1 MYHAALNIL
10 SNREE
15 QLNDYDNELYH
26 HGILGQKWGVRRYQN
41 EDGSLTPVGK
51 KRYYVNGND
60 ESGGLTKA
68 GKKWKKDKSMTDEER
83 VARRKK
89 AIKTAVIVG
98 AAAAGTAL
106 VIVGAKKISDYKKY
120 EQTRKD
126 TKDFVDKLRNDT
138 NFANAYANAVNLE
151 KSKNPNWE
159 KQAVKNLKKV
169 GHDSEKIEAIVHPE
183 RINKPNLNREKP
195 DLNNFINEMK
205 TPVDKG
211 YSPKQAADFRKSV
224 EELKKRQTIPNN
236 EPVRRANLN
245 REKPDLNKLI
255 NEMKAPVDKGYSSKQ
270 AEDFR
275 KSVEELKKRQ
285 NKRG

>member
-183 RINKPNLNREKP
+183 LINKPNLNREKP